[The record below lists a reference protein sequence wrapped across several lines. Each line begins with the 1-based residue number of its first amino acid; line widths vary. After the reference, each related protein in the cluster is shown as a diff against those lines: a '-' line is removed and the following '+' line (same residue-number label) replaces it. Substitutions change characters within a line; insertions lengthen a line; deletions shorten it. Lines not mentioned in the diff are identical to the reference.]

1 MFFSLFS
8 PYAFDSL
15 SALFIHKH
23 SGILLA
29 FRAEAARRSDSD
41 GFLQKHVEAIAG
53 TRAPPSR
60 GSPGAQRAR
69 GRHPLSR
76 TGGLGPGL
84 GAHVGDGG
92 LGFALVTFGAPS
104 LRRLSL
110 RIGRRKPSAS
120 RRCKLRIEFCL
131 TLNGKKKKI
140 KKRQTESKRRAKPRG
155 SAPMPS
161 VPGEAGA
168 SRARGSTALCPQP
181 PHRRAR
187 CPREERLPLI
197 ARREGLG
204 RTRRGSKLSPS
215 GLRRDGLCRRGA
227 NQRRRG
233 EELSRSRRNIRARDG
248 RLPAAVTSRRG
259 SHSYPRGLRLAPR
272 VSVPPAPVPR
282 TVRPLRP
289 EPPLRRV
296 QRTRGSRQFVSS
308 SNQPAAASHGA
319 TGPAPPS
326 RRVRGGRLIHET
338 GSTRSLHVTLF
349 FFFFSLSYRF
359 FFPSLSAK
367 RSHSPSLPL
376 ASAIWRPPPPL
387 RGRGRLEAEA
397 VPLPA

>member
-1 MFFSLFS
+1 
-8 PYAFDSL
+8 
-15 SALFIHKH
+15 
-23 SGILLA
+23 
-29 FRAEAARRSDSD
+29 
-41 GFLQKHVEAIAG
+41 
-53 TRAPPSR
+53 
-60 GSPGAQRAR
+60 
-69 GRHPLSR
+69 
-76 TGGLGPGL
+76 
-84 GAHVGDGG
+84 
-92 LGFALVTFGAPS
+92 
-104 LRRLSL
+104 
-110 RIGRRKPSAS
+110 
-120 RRCKLRIEFCL
+120 
-131 TLNGKKKKI
+131 
-140 KKRQTESKRRAKPRG
+140 
-155 SAPMPS
+155 MPS

-168 SRARGSTALCPQP
+168 SRDRGSTALCPQP

-248 RLPAAVTSRRG
+248 RLPVAVTSRRG

-349 FFFFSLSYRF
+349 FFFFPLSYRF
-359 FFPSLSAK
+359 FFPPLSAK